1 MRKQQH
7 QQQEQEEHSAKP
19 PAPSDVG
26 SVSGNDD
33 TSYSNPVDYI
43 QSDDPFIQSEQPQL
57 PERRSNIH
65 PTRHPAIPEPK
76 RRTHQSNQQTEQK
89 NIPASTS
96 ALIDEN
102 YSNPVDL
109 ISSSSNGGNAGARN
123 DMSTHQMRVSVN
135 VNRQT
140 GSYDTD
146 HSGIADTIDDIYH
159 LPVNERPTNLDIRA
173 GRGSR
178 LVIP

>member
-1 MRKQQH
+1 MRKQQQ

-19 PAPSDVG
+19 PAPSDIG
-26 SVSGNDD
+26 SVSGDD

-43 QSDDPFIQSEQPQL
+43 QSDDPFIQSEHPQL

-76 RRTHQSNQQTEQK
+76 RRSQHSNQQTEQN

-96 ALIDEN
+96 TIIDEN

-109 ISSSSNGGNAGARN
+109 ISSSSNGFNADARN

-140 GSYDTD
+140 GSYGTD

-159 LPVNERPTNLDIRA
+159 LPVNERSTNLDIRA

-178 LVIP
+178 FVIP